1 MRDALRKYV
10 KDNISNSPRRAAAV
24 LAVGIAMAGA
34 AIFVRQRTRAAERA
48 NPPMGQF
55 IEVDG
60 VRLHY
65 VERGQG
71 QPLVLLHGNGTMV
84 QDFDISGLIDL
95 ASEHYCVI
103 AFDRP
108 GFGYSER
115 PRTRIWSPE
124 AQADLLHKALQ
135 RLGVSNAVVL
145 GHSWGTL
152 VALALA
158 LKYSSDVQRLVLLS
172 GYYFPTLRLD
182 ALLLS
187 PPAIPILGDLMRYT
201 VSPLIGRI
209 MWPGLLKKLFGPARV
224 PPRFARFPV
233 WMALRPSQLRASAA
247 ESALMVPSAIAFRGR
262 YQELTMPVIIMAG
275 SGDRIASAKRQSSR
289 LSEQIAQSELHI
301 LPGVGHMIHHLSPSE
316 VMMAIGFPNSY
327 LGSDLAMCL

>member
-1 MRDALRKYV
+1 MRDSLRKYV

-34 AIFVRQRTRAAERA
+34 AVFVRQRTRAIERA

-65 VERGQG
+65 IERGQG

-95 ASEHYCVI
+95 ASEQYRVI

-124 AQADLLHKALQ
+124 AQAELLHKALQ

-158 LKYSSDVQRLVLLS
+158 LKYSSDVNVWSCSR
-172 GYYFPTLRLD
+172 
-182 ALLLS
+182 
-187 PPAIPILGDLMRYT
+187 AITSRRCGSTHCCFRRRPF
-201 VSPLIGRI
+201 
-209 MWPGLLKKLFGPARV
+209 LF
-224 PPRFARFPV
+224 
-233 WMALRPSQLRASAA
+233 
-247 ESALMVPSAIAFRGR
+247 
-262 YQELTMPVIIMAG
+262 
-275 SGDRIASAKRQSSR
+275 
-289 LSEQIAQSELHI
+289 
-301 LPGVGHMIHHLSPSE
+301 
-316 VMMAIGFPNSY
+316 
-327 LGSDLAMCL
+327 

>member
-1 MRDALRKYV
+1 MRDSLRKYV

-34 AIFVRQRTRAAERA
+34 AVFVRQRTRAVERA

-65 VERGQG
+65 IERGQG

-95 ASEHYCVI
+95 ASEQYRVI

-124 AQADLLHKALQ
+124 AQAADSDQHAPCTPNTDERFMLT
-135 RLGVSNAVVL
+135 VEFI
-145 GHSWGTL
+145 TL
-152 VALALA
+152 
-158 LKYSSDVQRLVLLS
+158 
-172 GYYFPTLRLD
+172 
-182 ALLLS
+182 
-187 PPAIPILGDLMRYT
+187 MMC
-201 VSPLIGRI
+201 PL
-209 MWPGLLKKLFGPARV
+209 
-224 PPRFARFPV
+224 
-233 WMALRPSQLRASAA
+233 
-247 ESALMVPSAIAFRGR
+247 PSAWVRF
-262 YQELTMPVIIMAG
+262 V
-275 SGDRIASAKRQSSR
+275 
-289 LSEQIAQSELHI
+289 
-301 LPGVGHMIHHLSPSE
+301 
-316 VMMAIGFPNSY
+316 
-327 LGSDLAMCL
+327 